1 MNKILYV
8 RSGPYQV
15 DPNSYNLQEL
25 GLASA
30 FYKYGY
36 QCDVM
41 YYHKEKDFDQVIEKN
56 GAKINV
62 LWRHGIR
69 LLRSGVYPQILKK
82 DVLDRYD
89 FVICSEYS
97 QIMSVLLCKKARTY
111 IYNGP
116 YYNLFKIPFIE
127 PMYDALFCKYINRK
141 AKKIFC
147 KTEMASDYIAKKG
160 MTNTTVTGVAL
171 DIEKFEKEIVI
182 KPATKDLLDKMLGH
196 RNFLYIGSIIK
207 RKNIELLVG
216 AFVELKKYENT
227 DDVQLVLIGK
237 GDKSYT
243 EYCSSLVPENLR
255 KDIVWCSFIEN
266 AQTKFVYQA
275 ATAFLLPSI
284 KEIFGM
290 VLLEAMYFYTP
301 VISSHSAGA
310 GTLIKSGKNGIIV
323 EEFDKIK
330 WAKAMW
336 NLINGSGNAAEL
348 GKSAGETIRNEF
360 MWDGIAKKMLREI
373 EHE

>member
-30 FYKYGY
+30 FHKYGY

-56 GAKINV
+56 GEKINV

-69 LLRSGVYPQILKK
+69 ILRSGVYPQILKK

-127 PMYDALFCKYINRK
+127 LMYDALFSKYINKK
-141 AKKIFC
+141 AEKIFC
-147 KTEMASDYIAKKG
+147 KTEMASNYIAKKG
-160 MTNTTVTGVAL
+160 MTNTTVTGVGL

-207 RKNIELLVG
+207 RKNIKLLVE
-216 AFVELKKYENT
+216 AFVEMKKYENT

-243 EYCSSLVPENLR
+243 KYCCSLVPENLR
-255 KDIVWCSFIEN
+255 KDIIWCSFIEN
-266 AQTKFVYQA
+266 AQTKFVYQE

-284 KEIFGM
+284 QEIFGM
-290 VLLEAMYFYTP
+290 VLLEAMYFNTP

-310 GTLIKSGKNGIIV
+310 STLIESGENGIIV
-323 EEFDKIK
+323 EEFDRVK

-336 NLINGSGNAAEL
+336 SLINESGNAEEL
-348 GKSAGETIRNEF
+348 GKSARETIRNEF
-360 MWDGIAKKMLREI
+360 MWDGIAKKMLRYI